1 MISHMLKPN
10 IKRQKTFSDIFKRFH
25 SINAT
30 EAGHERNALQWK
42 KVLKYIKIVF
52 IQVKNQ

>member
-1 MISHMLKPN
+1 MLKPN